1 MVSWLFCFLSFA
13 SSVSLTGSYSEDEHR
28 NLALQQKCKEEKGIL
43 SFVTQYS
50 PTVPNL
56 KQILMQK
63 WHLIQQ
69 QPLLS
74 EIFKDAPIV
83 PYKRGRSLKDILDRA
98 KL

>member
-1 MVSWLFCFLSFA
+1 MTTLSEIKF
-13 SSVSLTGSYSEDEHR
+13 EDR
-28 NLALQQKCKEEKGIL
+28 KLALQQKCKGDKRIL
-43 SFVTQYS
+43 SFVTQYC

-74 EIFKDAPIV
+74 EIFKDPPIV
-83 PYKRGRSLKDILDRA
+83 SYKRGRPLKDILVQA
-98 KL
+98 QL